1 MYCVL
6 RGILRIHTEL
16 FCNAFFSNP
25 YSAQLAS
32 MYARSCESWPPQQL
46 ITFAFLSS
54 SPKKERAQVNGRS
67 RQCIRYHGKHV
78 CSHTSIHVFTTC
90 ARRLRTQSHLDIL
103 ACMRGCHVCTACAR
117 EVARAHIYLR
127 TCADVCTFVRCNA
140 RRISHSVQTL
150 KERPALRKAALAAWI
165 RPAAN
170 SDNLKSRTKTSGSI
184 AMKSSPRTPL
194 PNNVLA
200 GPSKS

>member
-1 MYCVL
+1 MEPRWNPHGTPLEPSRKPPGTPPGLRLTCCVL
-6 RGILRIHTEL
+6 RGMLRIRTHL
-16 FCNAFFSNP
+16 SCNAFFSKP
-25 YSAQLAS
+25 SSAHVAS
-32 MYARSCESWPPQQL
+32 FYARSCESWPPQQL

-117 EVARAHIYLR
+117 EVARAQKYLR
-127 TCADVCTFVRCNA
+127 TCADVCTFVRCIA
-140 RRISHSVQTL
+140 KVISHVDFL
-150 KERPALRKAALAAWI
+150 NWAE
-165 RPAAN
+165 
-170 SDNLKSRTKTSGSI
+170 
-184 AMKSSPRTPL
+184 
-194 PNNVLA
+194 
-200 GPSKS
+200 